1 MWILVGR
8 GVGERRRLFLLS
20 DLDLDRDLTRAW
32 FLSSRTG
39 DFRLFTSFSFVSSLS
54 FSFTSFSFSLSLS
67 LSLSLRSLLRRAGL
81 LVERERRLGRLR
93 SLSLLELDDSD
104 ELLLERELVPEL
116 ELLDDREVDELLSE
130 ELKTSVF
137 SGPQNGN
144 TAIYKF
150 FCFTILLKKESYLLL
165 LSLLL
170 DPESLRLFLSLPR
183 SFFLSLSSFSESEP
197 GFAIFTSCGQNGV
210 LNERPVFGFGQF
222 FTINTSVMRK
232 SHINQN

>member
-130 ELKTSVF
+130 EL
-137 SGPQNGN
+137 
-144 TAIYKF
+144 
-150 FCFTILLKKESYLLL
+150 LL

-232 SHINQN
+232 SHINQNKLVEGTPPIV

>member
-130 ELKTSVF
+130 ELKRSVLVIIQF
-137 SGPQNGN
+137 RSTNLTHAQM
-144 TAIYKF
+144 
-150 FCFTILLKKESYLLL
+150 E
-165 LSLLL
+165 
-170 DPESLRLFLSLPR
+170 LRNSK
-183 SFFLSLSSFSESEP
+183 
-197 GFAIFTSCGQNGV
+197 TQ
-210 LNERPVFGFGQF
+210 
-222 FTINTSVMRK
+222 
-232 SHINQN
+232 